1 MGIGEGFPRR
11 ALEHPLL
18 SIVTLVMHLVMDDHH
33 VTVVCAQPS
42 VHGLTDAADFVQGGS
57 VVVGPAKV
65 QHLRDNTARK
75 SDWSSDQ
82 PRSDRRSTGLP
93 LDWVDRC
100 RSAFRWGWRAKR
112 KQTKRKACH
121 AFQYL
126 LYLTVLLLLILVTR
140 NVPRVE
146 IMFTSI
152 IVGQQSECLED
163 QSYLRRTQRKKHT
176 R

>member
-18 SIVTLVMHLVMDDHH
+18 SIVTLVSHTHLVMDDHH

-75 SDWSSDQ
+75 
-82 PRSDRRSTGLP
+82 
-93 LDWVDRC
+93 
-100 RSAFRWGWRAKR
+100 
-112 KQTKRKACH
+112 
-121 AFQYL
+121 
-126 LYLTVLLLLILVTR
+126 
-140 NVPRVE
+140 
-146 IMFTSI
+146 
-152 IVGQQSECLED
+152 
-163 QSYLRRTQRKKHT
+163 
-176 R
+176 